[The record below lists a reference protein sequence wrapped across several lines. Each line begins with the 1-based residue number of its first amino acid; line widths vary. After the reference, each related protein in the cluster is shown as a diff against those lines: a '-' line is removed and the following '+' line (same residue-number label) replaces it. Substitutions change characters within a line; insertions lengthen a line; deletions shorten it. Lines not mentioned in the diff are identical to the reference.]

1 MCTWVEHARS
11 LYFVAYST
19 DELSKDFIGE
29 VGGEEAILKGGA
41 KLLGSL
47 AKYRILYT
55 VKPP

>member
-1 MCTWVEHARS
+1 MCTWVEDARS

-29 VGGEEAILKGGA
+29 EGGKEVIFKGGA

-47 AKYRILYT
+47 T
-55 VKPP
+55 